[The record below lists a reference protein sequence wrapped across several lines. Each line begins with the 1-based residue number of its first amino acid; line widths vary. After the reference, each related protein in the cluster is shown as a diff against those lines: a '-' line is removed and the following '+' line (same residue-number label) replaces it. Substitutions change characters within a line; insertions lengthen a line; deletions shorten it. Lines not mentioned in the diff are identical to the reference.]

1 MEFRQMKA
9 FQTVARAGSLS
20 QAAMSLSVSQPM
32 VTRHIRQLEEEL
44 GVELFHRTGRG
55 VVLTEAG
62 VILKEYVDEIIDREE
77 VARNVVSAMQKS
89 PKGKLVLG
97 VPPSVG
103 TVLTVP
109 LVKKIKNEFPNVTLR
124 VIEGFSGHVL
134 EWLTVGRID
143 AAVLYNPPRLPSVV
157 TEPLVEDELCL
168 IGPMVARNAPDTP
181 VVSLEVMSSL
191 PMILP
196 SRPHGLRRLIDDEM
210 TKAGFELRVDM
221 ELEAMSSN
229 LMLVEESS
237 GYTVLP
243 YATVHRLVQQRR
255 VRAWR
260 FDPSLSRQ
268 LLLATSTSKPMS
280 PLIRSMMRT
289 FRQEVRDIISSFPW
303 RPGP

>member
-1 MEFRQMKA
+1 MKA
-9 FQTVARAGSLS
+9 FQTVASAGSFS

-32 VTRHIRQLEEEL
+32 VTRHIRLLEEEL

-62 VILKEYVDEIIDREE
+62 VMLKEFVDEIIDREE

-124 VIEGFSGHVL
+124 VIEGFSGHIL

-168 IGPMVARNAPDTP
+168 IGPMVARDAPDTQ

-210 TKAGFELRVDM
+210 TKAGCELRVDM

-243 YATVHRLVQQRR
+243 YATVHNLVQQRR

-289 FRQEVRDIISSFPW
+289 FRQEVRDIISSYPW
-303 RPGP
+303 RP

>member
-9 FQTVARAGSLS
+9 FQTVASAGSFS

-32 VTRHIRQLEEEL
+32 VTRHIRLLEEEL

-62 VILKEYVDEIIDREE
+62 VMLKEFVDEIIDREE

-124 VIEGFSGHVL
+124 VIEGFSGHIL

-168 IGPMVARNAPDTP
+168 IGPMVARDAPDTQ

-210 TKAGFELRVDM
+210 TKAGCELRVDM

-243 YATVHRLVQQRR
+243 YATVHNLVQQRR

-289 FRQEVRDIISSFPW
+289 FRQEVRDIISSYPW
-303 RPGP
+303 RP